1 MLLTCQGPWCIL
13 LVENSGIQMETAMDP
28 RMQRGLVI
36 AAMVKLTGKGGSW
49 QVPSQ
54 SCEKVYTVDPVG
66 QTCTCP
72 DHQEWHHKCK
82 HIFAVE
88 ITIKREI
95 SADGQTITETKSI
108 TFTE

>member
-1 MLLTCQGPWCIL
+1 
-13 LVENSGIQMETAMDP
+13 MDA
-28 RMQRGLVI
+28 REQRGLVI
-36 AAMVKLTGKGGSW
+36 AAMVKLNGSNGTW

-54 SCEKVYTVDPVG
+54 TCAKVYTVDPVG

-95 SADGQTITETKSI
+95 SADGTVTETKSI
-108 TFTE
+108 TFTEKRKYSQNWEAYNEAQRTEKS